1 MYLKITTTIV
11 RRWGQLQA
19 SAERGASTTEWVI
32 ITAAL
37 LAAAVG
43 VAVLV
48 TNVINSRA
56 EGIF

>member
-1 MYLKITTTIV
+1 MYLRITTT
-11 RRWGQLQA
+11 LQHRLHQA
-19 SAERGASTTEWVI
+19 RHSAERGASTTEWVI
-32 ITAAL
+32 ITACL

>member
-1 MYLKITTTIV
+1 MYLRITTILHQRLYQV
-11 RRWGQLQA
+11 RAG
-19 SAERGASTTEWVI
+19 AERGASTTEWVI
-32 ITAAL
+32 ITACL
-37 LAAAVG
+37 LAAAVA